1 VGIGS
6 ALKSTLL
13 FTGTVLKHRLFG
25 TALLCTSITLVISIN
40 TVMYS
45 STLLASLALL
55 SSTFAS
61 PLSTTVTPTKTGPIS
76 KAYDPLLDPNN
87 ANSTMSILASCSG
100 GSNENTADIESM
112 GNWLQGQSGT
122 FYAPHL
128 SQTSWTLGSIKLCVD
143 NNYLTEN
150 THVSYWEAGW
160 GALSVKNACCF
171 NQYCGGGKCPSICYE
186 VMDGL
191 LIKCR
196 VPAGTGRFGT

>member
-1 VGIGS
+1 V
-6 ALKSTLL
+6 
-13 FTGTVLKHRLFG
+13 V
-25 TALLCTSITLVISIN
+25 SIN
-40 TVMYS
+40 TIMRS
-45 STLLASLALL
+45 STLLASLALI

-61 PLSTTVTPTKTGPIS
+61 PLSKTVTPIKTGPIP

-87 ANSTMSILASCSG
+87 ANSTMSILASCPG
-100 GSNENTADIESM
+100 GSNENTADIEAM
-112 GNWLQGQSGT
+112 GNWLQGQSGN

-128 SQTSWTLGSIKLCVD
+128 SQTYWTLGSIKLCVD

-171 NQYCGGGKCPSICYE
+171 NQYCGGGKSSSIICE

-191 LIKCR
+191 LIQCR
-196 VPAGTGRFGT
+196 LAARTR